1 MRGTDEKGRKV
12 ALVQLRSIQKNWTRR
27 SLTRHECYR
36 NRRRR
41 LEYLA
46 GRSQAA
52 CLWVNAENNNVIGL
66 LIGCEQIRPRRVN
79 RKIAWRLTLCRNVLY
94 GREGTG
100 GGINIKDGNAVVPA
114 VRGIQE
120 LTCRMHLQFGG
131 IVIASKICAQCRN
144 RIQLTQASFRSVVG
158 ITGDVGIQL
167 VNP

>member
-52 CLWVNAENNNVIGL
+52 CLWVNAENNNVIGF
-66 LIGCEQIRPRRVN
+66 LICCEQIRPRRVN
-79 RKIAWRLTLCRNVLY
+79 PTIAWRLTLRRNRLY

-100 GGINIKDGNAVVPA
+100 SGINVKDGNAVVP
-114 VRGIQE
+114 
-120 LTCRMHLQFGG
+120 
-131 IVIASKICAQCRN
+131 
-144 RIQLTQASFRSVVG
+144 QLAG
-158 ITGDVGIQL
+158 L
-167 VNP
+167 H